1 MSAASRGRSYEYKV
15 AAHLTDAGWL
25 QVMRAAASKGP
36 ADLLMGHPI
45 YGAALI
51 QVGSRTKT
59 LGPADR
65 ARLVG
70 AATLCNALAI
80 LAVVVPY
87 EPIRYWVVT
96 GDVPSRW
103 DEWSPE

>member
-1 MSAASRGRSYEYKV
+1 MSNADKGRSYEYKV
-15 AAHLTDAGWL
+15 AKHLTDAGWL

-36 ADLLMGHPI
+36 ADLLMAHPI
-45 YGAALI
+45 FGAALV
-51 QVGSRTKT
+51 QVGSKSKR

-87 EPIRYWVVT
+87 EPIRYWLVT
-96 GDVPSRW
+96 PDTPSKW
-103 DEWSPE
+103 DEWTP